1 MSVSR
6 HPVALRLE
14 QQVGSAT
21 RLLATV
27 MALPLVDGIFPALI
41 IAGALDSP
49 LGIIETGLLIFGG
62 SATVAVILA
71 EMDGSR
77 REQVRSVLILGAIL
91 LPVAGIEA
99 LFAET
104 LKSVLDFAVF
114 HRFAG
119 LVILAVAAKT
129 ASAKIGEY
137 LPSSGVI
144 IGLGLV
150 ASVNLTNASL
160 IIDPNVGTIA
170 QAVAAAGVGVGF
182 ALVVALFAPRL
193 RGVVELDRFR
203 FGSSVALGMLAL
215 DILGLLPTEAPVA
228 LGVLCVTAVFAYDPD
243 SPTVGNSVAAAGH
256 AVGSNHPESTISE
269 PVPSPSSESASAS
282 PSASPSPSSVGAK
295 SDVTASIESAEG
307 ESHAIDAES
316 GSSSSSGS
324 GSDSDSDSDL
334 DPGEAGYGFPDEN
347 DSHAPWL

>member
-282 PSASPSPSSVGAK
+282 PSPSSVGAK

-316 GSSSSSGS
+316 GSSSGS

>member
-282 PSASPSPSSVGAK
+282 PSPSSVGAK

-316 GSSSSSGS
+316 GSD
-324 GSDSDSDSDL
+324 SDSDSDSDL